1 MSTIRIVSK
10 RPEPNLLS
18 EMQAVF
24 RPWVVTHLCCFL
36 AFTTQMV
43 IISQEYVTP
52 TQTVVNSKIQKLHTM
67 DKFPVIFKVCIDVG
81 VEEEKLKELG

>member
-1 MSTIRIVSK
+1 
-10 RPEPNLLS
+10 
-18 EMQAVF
+18 
-24 RPWVVTHLCCFL
+24 
-36 AFTTQMV
+36 MV
-43 IISQEYVTP
+43 IISQEYISP

>member
-1 MSTIRIVSK
+1 MSTIKIAPK
-10 RPEPNLLS
+10 TPESNLLS

-43 IISQEYVTP
+43 IISQEYISP